1 MAVLSRI
8 KGFSFNGA
16 VVNNTLDNG
25 VYLLDVNKDAVPE
38 LLYTSFNIPN
48 RDGTLTISNRFE
60 NKNITVKIGVYAA
73 TVTERRSIE
82 RELIKNMVRTE
93 GKLIFLDEP
102 TFFYK
107 AKIYGAI
114 GRTEGDVFTEIQ
126 ISFLCSP
133 FMYELYDDLR
143 DYTVNQLSGTTIESI
158 EGLLINKSAWQN
170 ITDRTVKTVVN
181 SGNYKAFPT
190 IEIVG
195 TASLL
200 TIQINDVAF
209 SLSDV
214 DGTVYVNCEK
224 MICYTQSGNTK
235 TSFLQNFTGS
245 FPFISTGENT
255 VIIDGTSLD
264 LTEITVEYPNTYIV

>member
-48 RDGTLTISNRFE
+48 RDGTLTIPNRFE

-73 TVTERRSIE
+73 TVQDRRSIE
-82 RELIKNMVRTE
+82 RELIKNMVGTE

-133 FMYELYDDLR
+133 CMYELYDDLR
-143 DYTVNQLSGTTIESI
+143 DYTVNQLSDTTIESI

-170 ITDRTVKTVVN
+170 ITDRVVKTVVN
-181 SGNYKAFPT
+181 SGNYKALPT

-195 TASLL
+195 TADLL
-200 TIQINDVAF
+200 TMQINDTAF
-209 SLSDV
+209 SIADTN
-214 DGTVYVNCEK
+214 GTVYVNCEK
-224 MICYTQSGNTK
+224 MICYTQSGSTK

-245 FPFISTGENT
+245 FPFISTGDNT
-255 VIIDGTSLD
+255 IIIDGTSLD
-264 LTEITVEYPNTYIV
+264 LTEVTVEYPNTYIV

>member
-8 KGFSFNGA
+8 KGFSFNGI

-25 VYLLDVNKDAVPE
+25 IYLLNVNKNAVPE

-48 RDGTLTISNRFE
+48 RDGTLTVSNRFE
-60 NKNITVKIGVYAA
+60 NKNITVTIGIYAT

-102 TFFYK
+102 TLFYK

-126 ISFLCSP
+126 IPFLCSP
-133 FMYELYDDLR
+133 FMYELYDDLK
-143 DYTVNQLSGTTIESI
+143 DYTVNQLSDTAIDNIG
-158 EGLLINKSAWQN
+158 GLLINKSAWQN
-170 ITDRTVKTVVN
+170 ITARTVKTVVN
-181 SGNYKAFPT
+181 GGNYKSLPT

-195 TASLL
+195 TANLL
-200 TIQINDVAF
+200 TMQINDIAF
-209 SLSDV
+209 SIANV
-214 DGTVYVNCEK
+214 NGTVYVNCEK

-235 TSFLQNFTGS
+235 ISFLKNFTGS

-255 VIIDGTSLD
+255 VIIDGSSLN
-264 LTEITVEYPNTYIV
+264 LTEVTVEYPNTYIV